1 MSAIHPVHALKAAV
15 RTRLTTNSAM
25 TALIGTAVHDAPPRG
40 AEPPFLILGDS
51 QLRENGTNEAEAV
64 VVDLDLVA
72 VTRERGSAEALAI
85 LHGVQAAIGASPLAV
100 AEHQLSLI
108 LIRET
113 FVRHD
118 EARALTRATARLRAF
133 LHIL

>member
-1 MSAIHPVHALKAAV
+1 VSAIHPVHALKAAV
-15 RTRLTTNSAM
+15 RTRLTTNSTL

-85 LHGVQAAIGASPLAV
+85 LHGVQAAIVASPLAV
-100 AEHQLSLI
+100 AQHQLSLI

>member
-1 MSAIHPVHALKAAV
+1 MSTIHPVHALKAAL
-15 RTRLTTNSAM
+15 RTRFSTNSAL

-40 AEPPFLILGDS
+40 TEPPFLLLGDA
-51 QLRENGTNEAEAV
+51 QLRENGTSEAEGV
-64 VVDLDLVA
+64 IVDLDLVA
-72 VTRERGSAEALAI
+72 VTRERGSAEAVAI
-85 LHGVQAAIGASPLAV
+85 LHAVQAAIATAPLPV

-118 EARALTRATARLRAF
+118 EAKALTRATARLRAF

>member
-1 MSAIHPVHALKAAV
+1 VSAIHPVHALKAAV
-15 RTRLTTNSAM
+15 RTRLTTNSTL

-85 LHGVQAAIGASPLAV
+85 LHGVQAAIVASPLAV

>member
-1 MSAIHPVHALKAAV
+1 VL
-15 RTRLTTNSAM
+15 
-25 TALIGTAVHDAPPRG
+25 ALILSRG
-40 AEPPFLILGDS
+40 ADGSPGGEGGECHQPETY
-51 QLRENGTNEAEAV
+51 RTNEAEAV

-85 LHGVQAAIGASPLAV
+85 LHAAQVAIGASPLAV
-100 AEHQLSLI
+100 AEHRLSLI

-113 FVRHD
+113 LVRHD